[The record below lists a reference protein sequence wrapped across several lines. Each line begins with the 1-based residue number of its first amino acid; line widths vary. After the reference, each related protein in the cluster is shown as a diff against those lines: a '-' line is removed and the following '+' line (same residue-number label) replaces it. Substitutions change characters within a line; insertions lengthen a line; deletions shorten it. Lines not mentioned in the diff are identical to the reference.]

1 VEERQ
6 IRTFVHAV
14 LQDEKLR
21 HELVSDP
28 DAVIMR
34 EGFSPRLSSV
44 IRKLVPYMEVNQV
57 LLPATS
63 VWLWF

>member
-6 IRTFVHAV
+6 IQTFVHAV

-21 HELVSDP
+21 NELMRDP
-28 DAVIMR
+28 DAVIVR

-44 IRKLVPYMEVNQV
+44 IRKLVPYMEID
-57 LLPATS
+57 TS
-63 VWLWF
+63 SMSPMAFWGA